1 MDTFQLLHRCVDIRI
16 ALVCAGL
23 LSMLLPMLCFAH
35 DVHAAVARK
44 AKNGDVVVISHAAT
58 QPAHRA
64 STGPGMA
71 GAGHVDEPLSL
82 PSATTTRSR
91 MDYIVAT
98 AALHQQWS
106 GNRIDD
112 LAMEVWHP

>member
-1 MDTFQLLHRCVDIRI
+1 M
-16 ALVCAGL
+16 
-23 LSMLLPMLCFAH
+23 
-35 DVHAAVARK
+35 AV
-44 AKNGDVVVISHAAT
+44 
-58 QPAHRA
+58 
-64 STGPGMA
+64 
-71 GAGHVDEPLSL
+71 AGHVDEPLSL